1 MQRVTITL
9 EDELADEIDRLVTAR
24 GYQNRSAAVRD
35 LARRGIRQA
44 AEEYGED
51 GPCVAALVYVYDHE
65 ARNLAGRLTKMFHDH
80 HDLTVSTMHV
90 HLDHDACLE
99 LNVLKGDS
107 RDVKHLAD
115 HITSERGV
123 RYGRLTI
130 VPAPKGNGGHGH
142 SHRNGHSH
150 KPHNH
155 KAQKPRSKPRRP

>member
-1 MQRVTITL
+1 MQRVTIVL
-9 EDELADEIDRLVTAR
+9 EDELAADIDRLVKER

-35 LARRGIRQA
+35 LARRGIRQT
-44 AEEYGED
+44 AEENGAD
-51 GPCVAALVYVYDHE
+51 GPCVAALVYVYDH
-65 ARNLAGRLTKMFHDH
+65 ASRNLAGRLTQAFHDH

-130 VPAPKGNGGHGH
+130 IPTPKANGAAHKHGHKH
-142 SHRNGHSH
+142 SHRPSRA
-150 KPHNH
+150 KR
-155 KAQKPRSKPRRP
+155 RS